1 MQYYTF
7 MLLQGEKVQLEVDP
21 DAINTVAVSLED
33 GSTIY
38 AVAGASEE
46 KKLISLQKRIDEE
59 KIIAS
64 LIQIRD
70 EMAAAWCSGD
80 GTTGNASRDESQ
92 RIPSPASPSLFNKNA
107 EGSVTTLASASSAK
121 PQWCYA

>member
-38 AVAGASEE
+38 AVAGSSEE
-46 KKLISLQKRIDEE
+46 KKLISLQKHIDEE

-70 EMAAAWCSGD
+70 EMAAA
-80 GTTGNASRDESQ
+80 
-92 RIPSPASPSLFNKNA
+92 
-107 EGSVTTLASASSAK
+107 
-121 PQWCYA
+121 

>member
-7 MLLQGEKVQLEVDP
+7 MLLEGEKVQLEVDP

-70 EMAAAWCSGD
+70 EMAAA
-80 GTTGNASRDESQ
+80 
-92 RIPSPASPSLFNKNA
+92 
-107 EGSVTTLASASSAK
+107 
-121 PQWCYA
+121 

>member
-46 KKLISLQKRIDEE
+46 KKLISLQKLIDEE

-70 EMAAAWCSGD
+70 EMAAA
-80 GTTGNASRDESQ
+80 
-92 RIPSPASPSLFNKNA
+92 
-107 EGSVTTLASASSAK
+107 
-121 PQWCYA
+121 